1 MRLLAL
7 IVELAQELAQLAHLL
22 RHSFIDYTI
31 FMHEY
36 FKKAHDRKAMGFYFF
51 EILFSVERHFILD
64 IL

>member
-36 FKKAHDRKAMGFYFF
+36 FKKAHGLAVMGFYFF